1 MKGVRRVLGLAALSL
16 AAGAAPPDEPSPF
29 EYDLFKDRFEHEIRF
44 RAAAVEVAWAAE
56 ALCDDTTEI
65 EPFVLWSTHTL
76 RKGLSAKELAIFQRA
91 TGMDEH
97 WRVAWL
103 DEGAPD
109 ALNLGDVVVAFN
121 GRPLPKG
128 ETRIELGAIFSSR
141 SMLTFDDEPFW
152 KVVLQARAEAAEGKP
167 MTVTLKDGR
176 ELKVETQTGC
186 AGGVTASAF
195 DADADVF
202 WRQGHQRSKIPAN
215 AMLEA
220 RSRDEFRW
228 LAAFGTYFQ
237 ASEAAIGRAQQSETH
252 STAFLVGKILTF
264 AVPGSGMLLT
274 AVEQQTQKAIAVDSI
289 VGSADLFANE
299 VVTAMDGDPAAGLR
313 LSERMVAKGMKVD
326 AVMMGEFRRSNA
338 EEHARRLV
346 ELRAAQ
352 ERAQA
357 ETDRAAEPKR

>member
-1 MKGVRRVLGLAALSL
+1 MKALRRALVLAGVAL
-16 AAGAAPPDEPSPF
+16 AAGAAPPNEPNPF

-44 RAAAVEVAWAAE
+44 RAAAVEVSWAAE

-76 RKGLSAKELAIFQRA
+76 RKSLSAKEQAILQRA
-91 TGMDEH
+91 TGMDEQ
-97 WRVAWL
+97 WRVVWL

-109 ALNLGDVVVAFN
+109 EMKLGDIVVAIN
-121 GRPLPKG
+121 GRALPKG
-128 ETRIELGAIFSSR
+128 ETKFEFGALFSSR
-141 SMLTFDDEPFW
+141 SMVTFDDEPFW
-152 KVVLQARAEAAEGKP
+152 KVVLQARAEAVEGKP
-167 MTVTLKDGR
+167 MTVTLKGGR

-186 AGGVTASAF
+186 AGSVTASAF

-220 RSRDEFRW
+220 RTTDEFRW
-228 LAAFGTYFQ
+228 LAAFGTFFQ
-237 ASEAAIGRAQQSETH
+237 ASEAAIGKAQQSETQ
-252 STAFLVGKILTF
+252 STVFLVGKILTF

-299 VVTAMDGDPAAGLR
+299 VVTAMGGDPAAGLR
-313 LSERMVAKGMKVD
+313 LSERMVAQGMKVD
-326 AVMMGEFRRSNA
+326 TVMMSEFRRSNA
-338 EEHARRLV
+338 HEHARRLV

-352 ERAQA
+352 ARAEA
-357 ETDRAAEPKR
+357 EADRGAEPKR